1 MKPFGHDIRNIGSRK
16 KRKERGENL
25 KRSRAFILFF
35 MLLAFMAS
43 FIPEEITAAKEAETI
58 YVVPVE
64 ETVEKGLFAFL
75 NRAVSEAEKNQA
87 SAIIFEVNTPGGAV
101 DAAGEIGKLFTSTD
115 LRTIAFV
122 NKQAL
127 SAGAF
132 ISLNADEIY
141 MVPGATM
148 GSAAIID
155 QSGNAA
161 DKKAQSYWLAAMRS
175 AAQESGR
182 DPIYAEAMAEES
194 VDLPE
199 YGAGKGALLTLTTE
213 QALEVG
219 YSEGTVENLEQ
230 LIETLGYENATIK
243 RVDETFAEK
252 VARFITNPVVVPILL
267 SIGSLGLVVELYS
280 PGFGIPGAMGIT
292 SLLLFFYGHLVAG
305 LAGYE
310 ALILFAVGIGLLIL
324 ELFVPGG
331 IIGIIGF
338 IAVIAS
344 FFLASGNVV
353 HMGISLLIALFV
365 AILVSILMV
374 KVMGKRMKFFR
385 KIILTDSTS
394 TEDGYISNKTRTEL
408 VGLEGV
414 TVTALRPA
422 GTVLIG
428 DERIDVVSEG
438 SFIQKEKKVKIV
450 KAEGSR
456 IVVRELVESED

>member
-1 MKPFGHDIRNIGSRK
+1 LRASRFVIIVSLVIGFVLSVIPV
-16 KRKERGENL
+16 G
-25 KRSRAFILFF
+25 
-35 MLLAFMAS
+35 AS
-43 FIPEEITAAKEAETI
+43 AQGETI

-64 ETVEKGLFAFL
+64 KTVEKGLFAFL
-75 NRAVSEAEKNQA
+75 ERAVKEAENDGA
-87 SAIIFEVNTPGGAV
+87 SAIIFDVNTPGGAV
-101 DAAGEIGKLFTSTD
+101 DAAGEIGKLFTTTD

-141 MVPGATM
+141 MVPGAVM
-148 GSAAIID
+148 GSAAVID

-175 AAQESGR
+175 AAEESGR
-182 DPIYAEAMAEES
+182 DPLYAEAMANVD

-199 YGAGKGALLTLTTE
+199 YGAGKGELLTLTTD

-219 YSEGTVENLEQ
+219 YSDGTVTNLES
-230 LIETLGYENATIK
+230 LIETLGYQDPVIK
-243 RVDETFAEK
+243 NVEESFAEK
-252 VARFITNPVVVPILL
+252 LARFITHPVVVPILL
-267 SIGSLGLVVELYS
+267 SIGSLGLVLELYS
-280 PGFGIPGAMGIT
+280 PGFGIPGFMGIS

-310 ALILFAVGIGLLIL
+310 AIILFVIGLGLIVL
-324 ELFVPGG
+324 EIFVPGG
-331 IIGIIGF
+331 IAGIIGF
-338 IAVIAS
+338 IAVIGS

-353 HMGISLLIALFV
+353 HMGISLLIALILSV
-365 AILVSILMV
+365 LVSILMI
-374 KVMGKRMKFFR
+374 KVLGKKVKFFR

-394 TEDGYISNKTRTEL
+394 TENGYVSNKTRSEL
-408 VGLEGV
+408 VGVEGV
-414 TVTALRPA
+414 TITALRPA
-422 GTVLIG
+422 GTVAVG

-438 SFIQKEKKVKIV
+438 GFIQKDKKVKIV

-456 IVVRELVESED
+456 IVVREVTE

>member
-1 MKPFGHDIRNIGSRK
+1 MRASRFIILVSLVIGFVLS
-16 KRKERGENL
+16 
-25 KRSRAFILFF
+25 FF
-35 MLLAFMAS
+35 PVGTSAQG
-43 FIPEEITAAKEAETI
+43 ETI

-64 ETVEKGLFAFL
+64 KTVEKGLFAFL
-75 NRAVSEAEKNQA
+75 ERAVKEAENDGA
-87 SAIIFEVNTPGGAV
+87 SAIIFDVNTPGGAV
-101 DAAGEIGKLFTSTD
+101 DAAGEIGKLFTTTD

-141 MVPGATM
+141 MVPGAVM
-148 GSAAIID
+148 GSAAVID

-175 AAQESGR
+175 AAEESGR
-182 DPIYAEAMAEES
+182 DPLYAEAMANAD

-199 YGAGKGALLTLTTE
+199 YGAGKGELLTLTTD

-219 YSEGTVENLEQ
+219 YSDGTVTNLES
-230 LIETLGYENATIK
+230 LIETLGYQDPVIK
-243 RVDETFAEK
+243 NIEASFAEK
-252 VARFITNPVVVPILL
+252 LARFITHPVVVPILL
-267 SIGSLGLVVELYS
+267 SIGSLGLVLELYS
-280 PGFGIPGAMGIT
+280 PGFGIPGFMGIS

-310 ALILFAVGIGLLIL
+310 AIILFVIGLGLIVL

-331 IIGIIGF
+331 IAGIIGF
-338 IAVIAS
+338 IAVIGS
-344 FFLASGNVV
+344 FFLASGNIV
-353 HMGISLLIALFV
+353 HMGLSLLIALILSV
-365 AILVSILMV
+365 LVSILMI
-374 KVMGKRMKFFR
+374 KVLGKKVKFFR

-394 TEDGYISNKTRTEL
+394 TESGYVSNKTRSEL
-408 VGLEGV
+408 VGVEGV
-414 TVTALRPA
+414 TVTALRPS
-422 GTVLIG
+422 GTVAVG

-438 SFIQKEKKVKIV
+438 AFIQKDKKVKIV

-456 IVVRELVESED
+456 IVVREIIE